1 MARRLSILTPGI
13 LEWGMRSSFKRIFVI
28 LAVFLSWGQSPA
40 AAADVKFPAP
50 DNPVTAHGVTT
61 YLDLARHFV
70 PDIKNTGSGY
80 TGTKRIKI
88 RHIAGPDYENE
99 DATSFGFYDISSVM
113 INVDGK
119 DRLLVLFDF
128 AQAAQT
134 AQGVAVLALYDI
146 THQPLLLD
154 AADIG
159 FDQSTYFFDQA
170 LMPVAEGSDVILT
183 MSSHFNSS
191 QSYVTQSM
199 IMVRNDKLE
208 LIDKAMLFGE
218 RNCGVDRQ
226 QTIAYAANPSQGK
239 PYAPIKVT
247 VNDTTSA
254 IEEVCADLAPA
265 QLGKRQ
271 IKVTYTWDSAAGKY
285 VPDSDML
292 DQLAKENESRF

>member
-1 MARRLSILTPGI
+1 MGSIGTRTIAALVVIAGCLVGNAR
-13 LEWGMRSSFKRIFVI
+13 
-28 LAVFLSWGQSPA
+28 
-40 AAADVKFPAP
+40 AADVEFPAP
-50 DNPVTAHGVTT
+50 DNAVSVHGVTT

-70 PDIKNTGSGY
+70 PDIRNTGNGY
-80 TGTKRIKI
+80 AGTKRIKI
-88 RHIAGPDYENE
+88 RHIAGPGYENE
-99 DATSFGFYDISSVM
+99 DATSFGFYDIARVM
-113 INVDGK
+113 MRADGK

-146 THQPLLLD
+146 THQPVLLD

-170 LMPVAEGSDVILT
+170 LMPVAEGSDVVLT

-208 LIDKAMLFGE
+208 LIDTAMLFGE

-226 QTIAYAANPSQGK
+226 QTIAYAANPSQGA

-265 QLGKRQ
+265 QLGKKE
-271 IKVTYTWDSAAGKY
+271 INVTYAWDTAAGKY
-285 VPDSDML
+285 VPDSDAL
-292 DQLAKENESRF
+292 DQLARENESRF

>member
-1 MARRLSILTPGI
+1 MGSIGT
-13 LEWGMRSSFKRIFVI
+13 RI
-28 LAVFLSWGQSPA
+28 LAALIVIAVCLTASA
-40 AAADVKFPAP
+40 RAADVEFPAP
-50 DNPVTAHGVTT
+50 DTAVTVHGVTT

-70 PDIKNTGSGY
+70 PDIKNTGNGY
-80 TGTKRIKI
+80 AGTKRIKI
-88 RHIAGPDYENE
+88 RHIAGPDHDNE
-99 DATSFGFYDISSVM
+99 DATSFGFYDIARVM
-113 INVDGK
+113 MKTDGK

-146 THQPLLLD
+146 AHQPVLLD

-208 LIDKAMLFGE
+208 LIDTAMLFGD

-254 IEEVCADLAPA
+254 IEEDCADLAPA
-265 QLGKRQ
+265 QLGKRE
-271 IKVTYTWDSAAGKY
+271 IKVTYTWDAPAGKY
-285 VPDSDML
+285 VPDSDAL
-292 DQLAKENESRF
+292 DRLAKENESRF

>member
-1 MARRLSILTPGI
+1 
-13 LEWGMRSSFKRIFVI
+13 MRSISTRIVAAFVVI
-28 LAVFLSWGQSPA
+28 TGLAGSACAS
-40 AAADVKFPAP
+40 DVEFPAP
-50 DNPVTAHGVTT
+50 DNAVAAHGVTT

-70 PDIKNTGSGY
+70 PDIKNTGNNGY
-80 TGTKRIKI
+80 AGTKRIKI
-88 RHIAGPDYENE
+88 RHIAGAGYEND
-99 DATSFGFYDISSVM
+99 DATSFGFYDISSVRM
-113 INVDGK
+113 KTDGK

-128 AQAAQT
+128 AQAART

-146 THQPLLLD
+146 AHQPVLLD

-191 QSYVTQSM
+191 QSYVKQSM

-208 LIDKAMLFGE
+208 LIDTAMLFGE

-226 QTIAYAANPSQGK
+226 QTISYAANPSEGK

-247 VNDTTSA
+247 VIDATSA
-254 IEEVCADLAPA
+254 IEEVCADLTPQ
-265 QLGKRQ
+265 QLGKRE
-271 IKVTYTWDSAAGKY
+271 IKVTYTWDAAAAKY
-285 VPDSDML
+285 VPDSDAL
-292 DQLAKENESRF
+292 ERLAKDNESRF

>member
-1 MARRLSILTPGI
+1 
-13 LEWGMRSSFKRIFVI
+13 MRASFKRILVV
-28 LAVFLSWGQSPA
+28 LVVFLAWAGAPA
-40 AAADVKFPAP
+40 LAADVEFPAP
-50 DNPVTAHGVTT
+50 DNAVSVHGVTT

-70 PDIKNTGSGY
+70 PDIKNTGNGY
-80 TGTKRIKI
+80 AGTKRIKI
-88 RHIAGPDYENE
+88 RHIAGPGYENE
-99 DATSFGFYDISSVM
+99 DAASFGFYDIARVM
-113 INVDGK
+113 MKADGK

-146 THQPLLLD
+146 SHQPVLLD

-191 QSYVTQSM
+191 QAYVTQSM

-208 LIDKAMLFGE
+208 LIDTAMLFGE

-265 QLGKRQ
+265 QLGKKE
-271 IKVTYTWDSAAGKY
+271 IKVTYIWDTAAGKY
-285 VPDSDML
+285 VPDSDAIER
-292 DQLAKENESRF
+292 LAKDNESRF